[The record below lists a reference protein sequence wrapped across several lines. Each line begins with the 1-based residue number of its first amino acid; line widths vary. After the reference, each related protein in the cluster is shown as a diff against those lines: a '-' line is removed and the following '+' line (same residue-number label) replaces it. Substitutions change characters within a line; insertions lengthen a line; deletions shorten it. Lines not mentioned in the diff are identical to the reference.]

1 MRTPGMRFCP
11 LLTTQVYGAGQQGC
25 SEVSRSSCSWRGEA
39 RALQLRTGRDDGL
52 RAGRGETETSEVVA
66 GLERAGRDP
75 LHPSA
80 SMRSRGRRMEVAG
93 SA

>member
-1 MRTPGMRFCP
+1 M
-11 LLTTQVYGAGQQGC
+11 
-25 SEVSRSSCSWRGEA
+25 SRSSCFWGGEA
-39 RALQLRTGRDDGL
+39 RALQLRAGRDNGL
-52 RAGRGETETSEVVA
+52 RAGRGETETSEVAA

-80 SMRSRGRRMEVAG
+80 SMRSRGRRTEVAG